1 MLRKL
6 LLSALLLP
14 LLINGLW
21 IVCNDS
27 SGPSSEAL
35 PDASSGLT
43 QEQIDCIR
51 ICAMKHGLGDSTICL
66 VLPGDAKSITIVDFG
81 VAILPAQVKLEPIAI
96 AENSSTDFPVIYEAP
111 VLFSATPPPRA

>member
-6 LLSALLLP
+6 ILSALMLP
-14 LLINGLW
+14 LLLNGLW

-27 SGPSSEAL
+27 SGEDQGL

-51 ICAMKHGLGDSTICL
+51 ICAMKHRLGDGTICL
-66 VLPGDAKSITIVDFG
+66 VLPGDAKASISIVDFG
-81 VAILPAQVKLEPIAI
+81 VAILPAQIKLDPIAV
-96 AENSSTDFPVIYEAP
+96 AENFST
-111 VLFSATPPPRA
+111 

>member
-6 LLSALLLP
+6 ILSALLLP
-14 LLINGLW
+14 LLLNGLW

-51 ICAMKHGLGDSTICL
+51 ICAMKHRLGDGAICL

-81 VAILPAQVKLEPIAI
+81 VAILPAAISLEPVAV
-96 AENSSTDFPVIYEAP
+96 AENFSIDFPDI
-111 VLFSATPPPRA
+111 